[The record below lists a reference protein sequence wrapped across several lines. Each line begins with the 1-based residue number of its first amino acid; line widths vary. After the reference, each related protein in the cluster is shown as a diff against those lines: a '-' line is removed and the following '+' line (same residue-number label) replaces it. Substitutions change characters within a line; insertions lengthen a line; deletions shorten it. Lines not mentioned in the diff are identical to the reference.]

1 MKYTVLLSQEA
12 EWDIY
17 ESFHWYEMQKSSL
30 GDSFE
35 KAINDGLNAISQNPN
50 ICQLKYK
57 KLRIFFTKDFPFGI
71 HYFIDKK
78 ELKVIAVFHTSKD
91 PSSWDERIKKNLR

>member
-1 MKYTVLLSQEA
+1 MKYTILLSLEA
-12 EWDIY
+12 EWDIS

-35 KAINDGLNAISQNPN
+35 DNINDALEAIANNPN

-57 KLRIFFTKDFPFGI
+57 KTRIYFTKPFPFGI
-71 HYFIDKK
+71 HYFVDKK
-78 ELKVIAVFHTSKD
+78 ELKKLLFSTPVKTKVTAKATE
-91 PSSWDERIKKNLR
+91 PS